1 MTYCDGGVKQP
12 THPPLG
18 MLVNARHDYCR
29 HQPKGHRGE
38 RRRKTPL
45 VLSTVTQQHKSRE
58 LLKKNGSRGCVLYQR
73 PARVL
78 ATTRGAPS
86 PLSKNIPEKW
96 NPLCAAKNLIWNF
109 VKFPPDPLQS
119 VLLKGYVKKLF
130 TEIHCSMLLFL
141 RALSKLPSMDNTKPG
156 RPVSGKKVYDS
167 IKAST
172 VAEELIQE
180 LFEFWIQAC
189 RPTARRRPLLDTKRR
204 TRLGAAIHDYGME
217 ACRDAITGCTMS
229 DFHMGRNKTNKKYDD
244 VELIFRDAKHVE
256 QFLDLFD
263 KNSEGEADW

>member
-1 MTYCDGGVKQP
+1 
-12 THPPLG
+12 
-18 MLVNARHDYCR
+18 
-29 HQPKGHRGE
+29 
-38 RRRKTPL
+38 
-45 VLSTVTQQHKSRE
+45 
-58 LLKKNGSRGCVLYQR
+58 
-73 PARVL
+73 
-78 ATTRGAPS
+78 
-86 PLSKNIPEKW
+86 
-96 NPLCAAKNLIWNF
+96 
-109 VKFPPDPLQS
+109 
-119 VLLKGYVKKLF
+119 
-130 TEIHCSMLLFL
+130 
-141 RALSKLPSMDNTKPG
+141 MDNTKPG

-180 LFEFWIQAC
+180 LFDFWIQAC

-256 QFLDLFD
+256 QFLELFD
-263 KNSEGEADW
+263 KNSEGETDW